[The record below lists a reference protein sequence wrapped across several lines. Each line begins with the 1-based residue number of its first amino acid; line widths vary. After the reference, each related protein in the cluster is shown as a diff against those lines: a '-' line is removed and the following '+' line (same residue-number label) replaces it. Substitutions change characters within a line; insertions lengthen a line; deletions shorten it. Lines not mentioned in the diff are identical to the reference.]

1 MVCIRLRRP
10 TSAIAL
16 ALALLFVTL
25 AAAVWGPSLASAT
38 FVGNSPALANVQ
50 ASILSKPAGCKKVY
64 DRATFH
70 SFAKRRAFDG
80 KWRSTKFERR
90 TLNRIIRCQRS
101 STSRPIL
108 RKHRASY
115 RRGHIRRMY
124 SQGVGKFN
132 RVYPAHTCLG
142 TDCPYPFIVFD
153 DIRRIFEA
161 AGASPREAYIFAT
174 IARGE
179 SGGGLWGGY
188 PGILGYDG
196 RVVPGA
202 TSIGVGLVQ
211 NTPKVWC
218 CVAWDYYVGLGGT
231 ATNTAIL
238 RNPLITAQ
246 MAYAL
251 YQFAGNSFGPWYGT
265 RYKVDP
271 GSAVSSTLTKAD
283 VRFVRLGGMGRLRT
297 Q

>member
-1 MVCIRLRRP
+1 MKGY
-10 TSAIAL
+10 T
-16 ALALLFVTL
+16 
-25 AAAVWGPSLASAT
+25 
-38 FVGNSPALANVQ
+38 
-50 ASILSKPAGCKKVY
+50 
-64 DRATFH
+64 RADYHRVARKT
-70 SFAKRRAFDG
+70 FDG
-80 KWRSTKFERR
+80 KWRATPHETR
-90 TLNRIIRCQRS
+90 TLARVFRCQVEPKS
-101 STSRPIL
+101 KPLL
-108 RKHRASY
+108 RKHRKSY
-115 RRGHIRRMY
+115 ARAHQRKLY
-124 SQGVGKFN
+124 SQGVGRFN

-142 TDCPYPFIVFD
+142 SRCPYAFIVFND
-153 DIRRIFEA
+153 VRRIFEA

-196 RVVPGA
+196 RVIPGA

-218 CVAWDYYVGLGGT
+218 CLAWDYYVGLGGSS
-231 ATNTAIL
+231 TNSTVL

-246 MAYAL
+246 MGYAL
-251 YQFAGNSFGPWYGT
+251 YQFAGNSFRPWMGT
-265 RYKVDP
+265 RYMHDP
-271 GSAVSSTLTKAD
+271 GPSVSSALTKAD